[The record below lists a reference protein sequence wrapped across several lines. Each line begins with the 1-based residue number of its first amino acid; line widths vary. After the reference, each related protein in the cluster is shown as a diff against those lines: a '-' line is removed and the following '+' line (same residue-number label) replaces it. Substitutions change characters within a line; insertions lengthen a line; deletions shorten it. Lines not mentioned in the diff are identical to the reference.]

1 MSTKM
6 ALFVAVA
13 AGVIRPNRPIRAANY
28 RREACISSENVYFA
42 VRLQQNEINMLTFE
56 YI

>member
-1 MSTKM
+1 M